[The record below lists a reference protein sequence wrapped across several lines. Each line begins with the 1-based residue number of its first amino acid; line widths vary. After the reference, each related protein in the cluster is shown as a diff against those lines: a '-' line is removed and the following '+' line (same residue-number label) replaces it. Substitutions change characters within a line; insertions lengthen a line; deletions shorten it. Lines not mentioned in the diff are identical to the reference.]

1 MRPLML
7 LKTMKLGKEAA
18 IMVIINI
25 DFVIFITIIAVFGC

>member
-7 LKTMKLGKEAA
+7 LKTMKLGKETA
-18 IMVIINI
+18 IIVIINN